1 MKKLILLATI
11 SVFSLVFF
19 AQEITHETLVI
30 NIEVPVRVFK
40 GGEFVDNLTID
51 DFEVYED
58 GILQQIEAVYLIKK
72 KDIERSEEKQKFVPE
87 TSRNYVLLFQVQDY
101 LPKIEKALD
110 FFFNNVILPGDSL
123 TVFTPMKSYNFKSNA
138 LELLPKEEIVKQ
150 LKAKVRK
157 DILMGNS
164 EYKHL
169 LRELR
174 DLMSAPGEMT
184 LQICQIHLS
193 RLESIRRV
201 YEEQLLGFAQFLKA
215 KEGQKNVFFFY
226 QKELMPQIAPGALV
240 QLMSLEQDK
249 QHFLFQLSDL
259 FLLYRRDIAFDVDR
273 IKQVFSD
280 SSISIHFLYITKI
293 PAMSLDGRPTSAI
306 TWREQSEDIFSAFS
320 EMAKATGG
328 MSDSS
333 SNAADL
339 FQKAV
344 EASENYYMIYYS
356 PKNYK
361 RDGNF
366 RNIKIKVKNKNYRI
380 THRAG
385 YFAN

>member
-40 GGEFVDNLTID
+40 SGEFVDNLTIN

-58 GILQQIEAVYLIKK
+58 GVLQQIEAVYLIKK
-72 KDIERSEEKQKFVPE
+72 KAVERREEKEKFDPE
-87 TSRNYVLLFQVQDY
+87 TSRNFVLLFQVQDY

-201 YEEQLLGFAQFLKA
+201 YEEQLLGFAEFLKA
-215 KEGQKNVFFFY
+215 KEGQKNVFLFY

-249 QHFLFQLSDL
+249 HHLLFQLSDL
-259 FLLYRRDIAFDVDR
+259 FLQYRRDIAFDVDR

-320 EMAKATGG
+320 EMAEATGG

-333 SNAADL
+333 SNAATV

-361 RDGNF
+361 RDGSF
-366 RNIKIKVKNKNYRI
+366 RNIKIKVKDKNYRI

>member
-1 MKKLILLATI
+1 
-11 SVFSLVFF
+11 
-19 AQEITHETLVI
+19 
-30 NIEVPVRVFK
+30 
-40 GGEFVDNLTID
+40 
-51 DFEVYED
+51 
-58 GILQQIEAVYLIKK
+58 
-72 KDIERSEEKQKFVPE
+72 
-87 TSRNYVLLFQVQDY
+87 
-101 LPKIEKALD
+101 
-110 FFFNNVILPGDSL
+110 
-123 TVFTPMKSYNFKSNA
+123 
-138 LELLPKEEIVKQ
+138 
-150 LKAKVRK
+150 
-157 DILMGNS
+157 
-164 EYKHL
+164 
-169 LRELR
+169 
-174 DLMSAPGEMT
+174 
-184 LQICQIHLS
+184 
-193 RLESIRRV
+193 
-201 YEEQLLGFAQFLKA
+201 
-215 KEGQKNVFFFY
+215 
-226 QKELMPQIAPGALV
+226 
-240 QLMSLEQDK
+240 K

-320 EMAKATGG
+320 EMAEATGG

-361 RDGNF
+361 RDGSF